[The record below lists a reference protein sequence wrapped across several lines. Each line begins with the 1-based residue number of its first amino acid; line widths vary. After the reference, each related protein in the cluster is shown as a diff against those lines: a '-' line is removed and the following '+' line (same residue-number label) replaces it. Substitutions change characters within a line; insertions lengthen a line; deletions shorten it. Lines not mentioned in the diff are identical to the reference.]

1 MKSTCF
7 SLAIGIIATVHA
19 APRNAAAPGP
29 EMVNP
34 CVDASSKFAKM
45 PWCNAKLP
53 IDTRVNDMVR
63 SQPGIPLLCAGF
75 LTGGGRFCRLGA

>member
-1 MKSTCF
+1 
-7 SLAIGIIATVHA
+7 
-19 APRNAAAPGP
+19 
-29 EMVNP
+29 
-34 CVDASSKFAKM
+34 M